1 MRDFIYSAI
10 SSKNEGGIFII
21 SDLGINDNLIDIC
34 KQTFLESKKNGWRII
49 WVDHHPV
56 PEKAIEVIKP
66 FIDIVIDSSG
76 KRCAADLMY
85 QTLLPGHDLAAKLA
99 SMAHT
104 MDFFTKDQYLT
115 PTSEL
120 IRYYHNF
127 PNFYERLTKLAQ
139 KSAAGVLW
147 DVEMQNHYN
156 EYVRLRETAKKQVL
170 STIRLKQVKDIK
182 VAFVQSSPFIQ
193 TSLFSEEI
201 LQMTQAD
208 LAVFYS
214 SEGKVSIRR
223 SNEKISCSDI
233 SANLQEGGGHKFAAG
248 GIVRSDP
255 ADVEAVIKELEAAIL
270 KTLET
275 SQKTTTST
283 TTN

>member
-10 SSKNEGGIFII
+10 SSNNEGGIFII

-34 KQTFLESKKNGWRII
+34 KPTFLESKKNGWRII
-49 WVDHHPV
+49 WVDHHPG
-56 PEKAIEVIKP
+56 PEKAIGVIKP

-76 KRCAADLMY
+76 KKCAADLMY
-85 QTLLPGHDLAAKLA
+85 ETFLPGHDLAAKLA

-127 PNFYERLTKLAQ
+127 PNIYERLTKLAQ

-156 EYVRLRETAKKQVL
+156 EYVQLRETAKEQVL
-170 STIRLKQVKDIK
+170 STIRIKQVKDIK
-182 VAFVQSSPFIQ
+182 VTFVQSSPFIQ

-201 LQMTQAD
+201 LQRTQAD
-208 LAVFYS
+208 LAIFYS
-214 SEGKVSIRR
+214 IEGKVSIRR

-248 GIVRSDP
+248 GIFRSDP
-255 ADVEAVIKELEAAIL
+255 ADVEAVIQELEAAIL